1 MKSLNRIQ
9 LRRLIP
15 NQFSYEGLNKKN
27 QFKKLVKKKIA
38 IKRMRIKFER
48 KKKNK

>member
-15 NQFSYEGLNKKN
+15 NQFSYVGSNEKKN
-27 QFKKLVKKKIA
+27 QFKKLVKEKKDSN
-38 IKRMRIKFER
+38 
-48 KKKNK
+48 KKKENQI